1 MDTEDSE
8 NSLTNSEQIL
18 AELCVGLQEGQ
29 YTAKTRDG
37 IGGISKNR
45 IASCCIVLL
54 FWYKR
59 ESASCSSLLNCWP
72 NIHSMQLETSE
83 LYSMSNTELAPQ
95 PNLCQE
101 YPATTVKFLTYG
113 HAWACCF
120 YPESWLVL
128 NIQPTNQAESRM
140 DRYCLHL
147 YSERIEPSHRFIII
161 YTKENNT

>member
-1 MDTEDSE
+1 
-8 NSLTNSEQIL
+8 
-18 AELCVGLQEGQ
+18 
-29 YTAKTRDG
+29 
-37 IGGISKNR
+37 
-45 IASCCIVLL
+45 
-54 FWYKR
+54 
-59 ESASCSSLLNCWP
+59 
-72 NIHSMQLETSE
+72 MQLETSE

-95 PNLCQE
+95 PNLGQE